1 MLRIS
6 IRASML
12 ACLLVAANVAI
23 GQNAG
28 NGKHVAQA
36 PQASQS
42 AGGPASGAQ
51 STAPAE
57 GAAAG
62 GAGAIAAAAAAVLVA
77 ASGGGGGSATPA
89 HASIT
94 HATSH

>member
-1 MLRIS
+1 MLRFAL
-6 IRASML
+6 RASMF
-12 ACLLVAANVAI
+12 ACLLIAANVAI

-28 NGKHVAQA
+28 KQVTQA

-51 STAPAE
+51 STALAE

-62 GAGAIAAAAAAVLVA
+62 GAGAIAAAAAAVLAA

-89 HASIT
+89 HSTIT